1 MSNAN
6 ERLKATLARVEQIK
20 NQNKS
25 RERRE
30 MEAKRK
36 KDAHRNFIIG
46 ELVCKYFPGMM
57 KYQPKQ
63 CKSDNASEFAD
74 FENFLFWLSDH
85 PELVESIRKKFYLTF
100 VD

>member
-6 ERLKATLARVEQIK
+6 ERLKATLARVEQVK

-46 ELVCKYFPGMM
+46 ELVCKYFPSMM

-63 CKSDNASEFAD
+63 SKADTSSEFAD
-74 FENFLFWLSDH
+74 FENFLFWLSDN
-85 PELVESIRKKFYLTF
+85 PELVEGIRKKFYLTF
-100 VD
+100 ID